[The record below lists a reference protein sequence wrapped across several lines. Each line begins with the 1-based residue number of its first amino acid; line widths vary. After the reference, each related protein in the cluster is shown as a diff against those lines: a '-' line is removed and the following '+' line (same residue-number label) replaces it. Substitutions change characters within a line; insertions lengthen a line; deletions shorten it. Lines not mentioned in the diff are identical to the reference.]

1 MRQSYSQVPLDR
13 SKSTL
18 QQSRASSVALD
29 GGTISRSPK
38 APSVTVSREHHLKA
52 LLCER
57 APDYKEA
64 KPKHPHLYQPLWL
77 TKPLFAVLILL
88 FTILWVALIILWHV
102 SLEDGLSLKVTSSHY
117 AWTYGPT
124 VILVVILSIW
134 RQVDYH
140 CKLTQPWREMISTHS
155 IPQRSLLLDY
165 ISPMQVVGL
174 YKSLRQ
180 RHYPVVLSVAGFI
193 VLKLVILVST
203 TLFVPKQ
210 TLHLEARPIQYTAS
224 FNASTLWSKVQ
235 NRNTTTDI
243 VHYHPEY
250 VYLPTNSTTDMLNFT
265 TDMLWGYLNQLNGQ
279 ASDPTRVKDNMILQS
294 FTSPV
299 SKDNITSITAAIDV
313 FTPSVTCEAAEVG
326 LRSGNISDE
335 IYLTIDTDTCSIGH
349 DGKFSLYS
357 AIPGNN
363 NDNESTLVYGV
374 KFVNCFETIGDSRFI
389 IAALDANITTSFN
402 IPVSTSLIRTSAVVC
417 KMDFSIGKADSTL
430 LSSGNS
436 VELTNLDT
444 DAGTPIDLNSTELS
458 RVIYTVLYDGWDIQI
473 ETDLPITALPDEWRV
488 MFLLMHKYL
497 GLPTDWDGFFDQ
509 DKLEQAAT
517 SVFQGL
523 ALQLGTSQ
531 LLQPANMDGIGSV
544 TVSQNKLF
552 IRTVP
557 LIIMIVCFAFMTC
570 LAVVSML
577 LLQKKVIPQ
586 SQGSIAS
593 YATILARSPSLAEI
607 LNETG
612 SLRTSALHRKL
623 HGLQFKALPS
633 DQGYSIDVTNL
644 TREPCQSI
652 SSSKVKSNDWIPFA
666 ARTPM
671 FTLIFLSPL
680 IVIAGLEVFQMIS
693 NTNNG
698 VVGLA
703 NGDYDLISYATRY
716 GSTLVILLVATL
728 FNNLDFT
735 ITTFTPFS
743 ALLSATTSS
752 EISILVNLIGETPTL
767 ALSQCFRYRYFGT
780 TLSMI
785 AALLGSILPIIVS
798 GLWKADNKVMMS
810 TGIIAETGSW
820 NLTWTNSSG
829 NDNGAARLLNTI
841 DHGGAVEP
849 KSIWED
855 LVLPNIAKWSFA
867 TNAAPSEANNMTSD
881 FEFTIHSLR
890 PELVFTVAS
899 QENIRYNSLN
909 VSVNYTKLGLNYT
922 EIVPVLY
929 ASFQLPTGCWTGSP
943 RNSSTATL
951 EVYPVSEAHRSGA
964 LVSVVYDIDAG
975 PAESNSTL
983 FDATSNQLLN
993 STGCPSL
1000 GFIFGYF
1007 ENATALLC
1015 SQKIQ
1020 EVPMQVSYQ
1029 GDPLVNLIDPQR
1041 PPSVSNST
1049 TPEYAIDPATGFP
1062 THQYRIGGHL
1072 DGDLTPFGQDFNT
1085 LFDHLLNGPFG
1096 IQRDSILGHDK
1107 ADNLIAAINT
1117 IYNKYMTLVIDM
1129 NFRLSPSITNATSS
1143 ALESNVAEA
1152 ITVNCTMTQQVT
1164 RLKMNNA
1171 SKLTLQIMLGIMTLF
1186 MAVAVKMV
1194 KIRRTLPR
1202 SPYSI
1207 VSVMGF
1213 LAGSKICDPK
1223 ENFIPPGSEFL
1234 RRKEL
1239 ARLFEGRTFSLGWWT
1254 SSAGQEVESDA
1265 EHEVEVAASE
1275 SDPFHEWHEL
1285 MPTGSESSVSKA
1297 ERFGID
1303 VAHAGAACSTNKVS

>member
-124 VILVVILSIW
+124 VILVVIFSIW

-180 RHYPVVLSVAGFI
+180 RHYPMVLSVAGFI

-210 TLHLEARPIQYTAS
+210 TLRLEARPVQYITS
-224 FNASTLWSKVQ
+224 FNASTLWSKIDD
-235 NRNTTTDI
+235 RNETWAATPRYDFTRAD
-243 VHYHPEY
+243 
-250 VYLPTNSTTDMLNFT
+250 FT
-265 TDMLWGYLNQLNGQ
+265 TDVLWGYLIQLDGQ
-279 ASDPTRVKDNMILQS
+279 APDPTRVKDNMIFQS
-294 FTSPV
+294 STSPV
-299 SKDNITSITAAIDV
+299 SKDNITSTTAAIDV
-313 FTPSVTCEAAEVG
+313 FVPNVTCEAAEVG
-326 LRSGNISDE
+326 ITPGSKSSSLSGIL
-335 IYLTIDTDTCSIGH
+335 LTIDTDTCSIGH
-349 DGKFSLYS
+349 DGKFIVQS
-357 AIPGNN
+357 AVSNNN
-363 NDNESTLVYGV
+363 NDNEINLLYGMR
-374 KFVNCFETIGDSRFI
+374 FVNCFERVGDPRFI
-389 IAALDANITTSFN
+389 IAALDTNITTSSSN
-402 IPVSTSLIRTSAVVC
+402 HDPVSLIRATAVVC
-417 KMDFSIGKADSTL
+417 KMDFSISKADSTL
-430 LSSGNS
+430 LSPGNS

-444 DAGTPIDLNSTELS
+444 DAGTPIDLNGTELS
-458 RVIYTVLYDGWDIQI
+458 RVIYTGLWAGYDIQI
-473 ETDLPITALPDEWRV
+473 ETDLPIKLVDDECPAL
-488 MFLLMHKYL
+488 FLLMHKYL

-509 DKLEQAAT
+509 DKLKQAAT

-531 LLQPANMDGIGSV
+531 FLQPANIDGIGSV

-557 LIIMIVCFAFMTC
+557 LIIMIVCFAVMTC
-570 LAVVSML
+570 LAVASML

-593 YATILARSPSLAEI
+593 YATILTRSPSLAKI

-612 SLRTSALHRKL
+612 NLRTSALHRKL

-633 DQGYSIDVTNL
+633 DQGYSIDVTTL

-652 SSSKVKSNDWIPFA
+652 SSPKVKSNDWIPFA

-671 FTLIFLSPL
+671 LTLIFLSPL

-693 NTNNG
+693 NTNDG

-703 NGDYDLISYATRY
+703 NGDSDLISYATRY
-716 GSTLVILLVATL
+716 SSTLVILLVATL

-743 ALLSATTSS
+743 ALRSATTSS
-752 EISILVNLIGETPTL
+752 EISVLVNLIGETPTV

-785 AALLGSILPIIVS
+785 AALIGSILTIIVS
-798 GLWKADNKVMMS
+798 GLWKADNNVMMT
-810 TGIIAETGSW
+810 TGIIAETDSW
-820 NLTWTNSSG
+820 NLTWINNSA
-829 NDNGAARLLNTI
+829 NDNGAARLLSII
-841 DHGGAVEP
+841 DNGGAVEP
-849 KSIWED
+849 KSIWKD
-855 LVLPNIAKWSFA
+855 LVLPNIGKWSFA
-867 TNAAPSEANNMTSD
+867 TNAAFSEANNMTLD

-890 PELVFTVAS
+890 PELVCTVAS
-899 QENIRYNSLN
+899 QEDIRSDT
-909 VSVNYTKLGLNYT
+909 VNFSGIHQMPNAETTPIK
-922 EIVPVLY
+922 Y
-929 ASFQLPTGCWTGSP
+929 ASFQLPTACWTGSP

-951 EVYPVSEAHRSGA
+951 AYFGQGLNGLMYE
-964 LVSVVYDIDAG
+964 IDAG

-1000 GFIFGYF
+1000 GFVFGYF

-1020 EVPMQVSYQ
+1020 KVPMQVSYQ
-1029 GDPLVNLIDPQR
+1029 GDPSVNLIDPQR

-1062 THQYRIGGHL
+1062 THQYRIQEHL
-1072 DGDLTPFGQDFNT
+1072 DIHLRPFESVGLSE
-1085 LFDHLLNGPFG
+1085 LFDHLLNGRFG
-1096 IQRDSILGHDK
+1096 IQRDDILGHDK
-1107 ADNLIAAINT
+1107 AENLIAAINT

-1129 NFRLSPSITNATSS
+1129 NFRVSLSITNATSS
-1143 ALESNVAEA
+1143 TLESNIAEA
-1152 ITVNCTMTQQVT
+1152 TTVNGTMTQQVT

-1194 KIRRTLPR
+1194 KIR
-1202 SPYSI
+1202 
-1207 VSVMGF
+1207 
-1213 LAGSKICDPK
+1213 
-1223 ENFIPPGSEFL
+1223 
-1234 RRKEL
+1234 
-1239 ARLFEGRTFSLGWWT
+1239 
-1254 SSAGQEVESDA
+1254 
-1265 EHEVEVAASE
+1265 
-1275 SDPFHEWHEL
+1275 
-1285 MPTGSESSVSKA
+1285 
-1297 ERFGID
+1297 
-1303 VAHAGAACSTNKVS
+1303 